1 MEDDQPLRVLIVD
14 DEAPARDR
22 LRDLIAD
29 CSASMS
35 VEIAGDAASSRQ
47 ALEMLPECDADVALL
62 DIRMP
67 EIDGIELAEHLQKL
81 DAPPAVIFTTA
92 YDAYA
97 LKAFEVHAIDYLLKP
112 IRQSRL
118 LDALSRARRMMPLRL
133 EVLREIKP
141 DARSHLSV
149 NERGRIHLIPLP
161 EVVFLKAELKYVTVR
176 TARRRTC
183 SKNRSRALR
192 TNSPD
197 GLCASTATASLRKTP
212 SAGLSAPPMQRA
224 SAIGWSCCRMRRRNS
239 LSAAASSISCASS
252 AGSFNRFVNSSS
264 SSSSLETSRLPG
276 LGTMRVLKSTAIHVV
291 FLIPAELPRD

>member
-14 DEAPARDR
+14 DEAPARNR

-29 CSASMS
+29 CSASMP

-97 LKAFEVHAIDYLLKP
+97 LKASEVHAIDYLLKP

-176 TARRRTC
+176 TAEREY
-183 SKNRSRALR
+183 L
-192 TNSPD
+192 
-197 GLCASTATASLRKTP
+197 LEESLARLENEF
-212 SAGLSAPPMQRA
+212 AG
-224 SAIGWSCCRMRRRNS
+224 
-239 LSAAASSISCASS
+239 
-252 AGSFNRFVNSSS
+252 RFVRIHRNC
-264 SSSSLETSRLPG
+264 LVAKDAIRGFERATDAEGERHWVVVLQNATEKLAVSRRQQHIVRE
-276 LGTMRVLKSTAIHVV
+276 LGRIL
-291 FLIPAELPRD
+291 